1 MSERAQRVT
10 LEWTLAGRT
19 ALLLALC
26 GLAVTV
32 PFGSGL
38 ALFPALILA
47 AFLVSGPLAWLTL
60 RRLHASAKGKR
71 SVRAG
76 QRFEFPLLLGCER
89 RGLIPRDLIV
99 HSGGDGPASSRP
111 LALVAQLAS
120 ADSTANRLA
129 LASTNCE
136 WRTRRRG
143 PISRLALRVASEH
156 PLGMWRATAHL
167 VLEADWLS
175 LPQLAA
181 LKFDPVRR
189 TQRRREH
196 SLDTRSRRGDEEFY
210 ALRDARPGDSPHR
223 IHWRSSARRGKSV
236 VRELRGEEQPEA
248 KIVLVGWVEHAPAA
262 GRLHEGFE
270 RAVSLAAAVAERRAR
285 AGEATLVRFDGP
297 RAWSLRV
304 SAGRGSVQSLMARL
318 ALAECGEH
326 AGGLCALR
334 SAVQDSLSEGAF
346 VIGAWHGAREMG
358 RVLQRSE
365 GGAAVVVAAPVRMS
379 SGARP

>member
-38 ALFPALILA
+38 ALLPALILA
-47 AFLVSGPLAWLTL
+47 AFVVSGPLAWLTL
-60 RRLHASAKGKR
+60 RRVHARAESKR
-71 SVRAG
+71 SVRTG
-76 QRFEFPLLLGCER
+76 QRFEFPLLLGCKR
-89 RGLIPRDLIV
+89 RGLVPRDMIV

-111 LALVAQLAS
+111 LALVAQRAPAAFS
-120 ADSTANRLA
+120 AEGLA
-129 LASTNCE
+129 LAWSDCE

-143 PISRLALRVASEH
+143 PIDKLALRVASEH
-156 PLGMWRATAHL
+156 PLGMWRATAHFE
-167 VLEADWLS
+167 LEVDWLS

-189 TQRRREH
+189 TIRRREH

-223 IHWRSSARRGKSV
+223 IHWRSSARRGKTV

-248 KIVLVGWVEHAPAA
+248 KVVLIGWIEHAPAA
-262 GRLHEGFE
+262 GRLHDGFE

-297 RAWSLRV
+297 RPWSLRV

-318 ALAECGEH
+318 ALVECGEH
-326 AGGLCALR
+326 AGGLSALR
-334 SAVQDSLSEGAF
+334 SAVQESLSEGAF
-346 VIGAWHGAREMG
+346 VIGAWPGAREMG
-358 RVLQRSE
+358 RVLQRADS
-365 GGAAVVVAAPVRMS
+365 GAAVVVAAPVRAIT
-379 SGARP
+379 GARS

>member
-1 MSERAQRVT
+1 MSERAQHVT

-26 GLAVTV
+26 GLAVTF

-38 ALFPALILA
+38 ALLPALILA
-47 AFLVSGPLAWLTL
+47 AFVVSGPLAWLTL
-60 RRLHASAKGKR
+60 RRIHARAEGKR
-71 SVRAG
+71 NVRAG
-76 QRFEFPLLLGCER
+76 QRFEFPLLLGCKR
-89 RGLIPRDLIV
+89 RGPVPRDMIV

-111 LALVAQLAS
+111 LALVAQLAP
-120 ADSTANRLA
+120 AEDLA
-129 LASTNCE
+129 LATTNCE

-143 PISRLALRVASEH
+143 PIDKLALRVASEH
-156 PLGMWRATAHL
+156 PLGMWRASAHFQ
-167 VLEADWLS
+167 LEVDWLS

-189 TQRRREH
+189 TIRRREH

-223 IHWRSSARRGKSV
+223 IHWRSSARRGKTV

-248 KIVLVGWVEHAPAA
+248 KVVLIGWVEHAPAA

-285 AGEATLVRFDGP
+285 AGEATFVRFDGP
-297 RAWSLRV
+297 RPWSLRV

-318 ALAECGEH
+318 ALVECGEH
-326 AGGLCALR
+326 VGGLSAVR
-334 SAVQDSLSEGAF
+334 SAVQASLSEGAF
-346 VIGAWHGAREMG
+346 VIGAWHGARETG
-358 RVLQRSE
+358 RVLQRAD
-365 GGAAVVVAAPVRMS
+365 GGAAVVVAAQVRAIG
-379 SGARP
+379 GARA

>member
-38 ALFPALILA
+38 ALLPALILA
-47 AFLVSGPLAWLTL
+47 AFVVSGPLAWLTL
-60 RRLHASAKGKR
+60 RRVHARAEAKR

-76 QRFEFPLLLGCER
+76 QRFEFPLVLGSKH
-89 RGLIPRDLIV
+89 RGLVARDLIV

-111 LALVAQLAS
+111 LALVARLAPAPS
-120 ADSTANRLA
+120 PAESLA

-143 PISRLALRVASEH
+143 PIHKLALRVASEH
-156 PLGMWRATAHL
+156 PLGMWRATARFE
-167 VLEADWLS
+167 LEVDWLS
-175 LPQLAA
+175 LPQPAA

-189 TQRRREH
+189 TIRRREH

-223 IHWRSSARRGKSV
+223 IHWRSSARRGKTV
-236 VRELRGEEQPEA
+236 VREMRGEEQPEA
-248 KIVLVGWVEHAPAA
+248 KVVLVGWVEHAPAA

-285 AGEATLVRFDGP
+285 AGEATLVCFDGP

-318 ALAECGEH
+318 ALVECGEH
-326 AGGLCALR
+326 SGGLSALR
-334 SAVQDSLSEGAF
+334 SAVQASLSEGAF
-346 VIGAWHGAREMG
+346 VIGAWPGAREMG
-358 RVLQRSE
+358 RVLQRAE
-365 GGAAVVVAAPVRMS
+365 GGAAVLVAAPVRAS
-379 SGARP
+379 AGARA